1 MQREVRPIDTFT
13 SLPKGPPYLVPR
25 LIIIALAS
33 LFIFYHITM
42 LNDFAR
48 GFEESSSALYN
59 GVQAALRLGIIVS
72 LTLVV
77 LGKRIA
83 LWTMWCSILGL
94 IATHYWAHFGMVEAD
109 FTIGRHPLS
118 YLKGLIMPSI
128 VTAAFLYRR
137 GQG

>member
-1 MQREVRPIDTFT
+1 MNTLTDM
-13 SLPKGPPYLVPR
+13 PKGQPHLLQR

-33 LFIFYHITM
+33 LFVFYHVTM
-42 LNDFAR
+42 LIDFVR
-48 GFEESSSALYN
+48 GHDQTGDALYN
-59 GVQAALRLGIIVS
+59 GVQAALRVGIIAS

-77 LGKRIA
+77 LGKRFA
-83 LWTMWCSILGL
+83 LWTMWLSICSL

-128 VTAAFLYRR
+128 VTLAFMYRR
-137 GQG
+137 Y

>member
-1 MQREVRPIDTFT
+1 MNSV
-13 SLPKGPPYLVPR
+13 SALPVNPPHPVQR

-42 LNDFAR
+42 LAEFAR
-48 GFEESSSALYN
+48 GQGLTGDPLYN
-59 GVQAALRLGIIVS
+59 GVQAALRVGIIAS
-72 LTLVV
+72 LALVA
-77 LGKRIA
+77 LGKRFA
-83 LWTMWCSILGL
+83 LWTMWLSIGSL

-137 GQG
+137 R

>member
-1 MQREVRPIDTFT
+1 MNSV
-13 SLPKGPPYLVPR
+13 SALPVNPPHPVQR

-42 LNDFAR
+42 LDEFAR
-48 GFEESSSALYN
+48 GQGLTGDPLYN
-59 GVQAALRLGIIVS
+59 GVQAALRVGIIAS
-72 LTLVV
+72 LALVA
-77 LGKRIA
+77 LGKRFA
-83 LWTMWCSILGL
+83 LWSMWLSIGSL

-137 GQG
+137 R

>member
-1 MQREVRPIDTFT
+1 MNTLTAP
-13 SLPKGPPYLVPR
+13 SKNPPHPAQR

-33 LFIFYHITM
+33 LFIFYHVTM
-42 LNDFAR
+42 LSDFVH
-48 GFEESSSALYN
+48 GHGLTTDTLYN
-59 GVQAALRLGIIVS
+59 CLQAVLRVAIIAS
-72 LTLVV
+72 LALVV

-83 LWTMWCSILGL
+83 LWTMWLSIGSL

-128 VTAAFLYRR
+128 ITAAFLYRR
-137 GQG
+137 R